1 MAGGSKQSD
10 LRPPIRWI
18 HGALDWMFPA
28 EVAREAVRI
37 LQEAGQNVVYEEI
50 EDLSH
55 AWPRES
61 TGPLLAWAASGV

>member
-1 MAGGSKQSD
+1 
-10 LRPPIRWI
+10 
-18 HGALDWMFPA
+18 LDWMFPA